1 MSQKVIKKPSK
12 SKPKIKHFLE
22 IEKTSKKERPG
33 EMSGI
38 YPRSTAGRGGG
49 RWGPILPRNKVSHES
64 SERTEG

>member
-12 SKPKIKHFLE
+12 SKPKIKHFLD
-22 IEKTSKKERPG
+22 IEKTGKKGRWVEFSR
-33 EMSGI
+33 
-38 YPRSTAGRGGG
+38 GRGGG